1 MSEELKPCPFC
12 GGKPQSRW
20 YEVPES
26 SEGYW
31 GIDCCHAF
39 SHDADERCA
48 AEAWNTR
55 ALPRTPQQEEVERLQ
70 EALTPS
76 LGTKAAYMGEFQFGF
91 PDWDE
96 DGNEVTRNINIPW
109 TAIKEIMA
117 AIRARA
123 ALKEDKQ

>member
-1 MSEELKPCPFC
+1 MKDHEIIEYCRGDAARWAECFHRTFPNCPVDQGTMLGWF
-12 GGKPQSRW
+12 
-20 YEVPES
+20 
-26 SEGYW
+26 
-31 GIDCCHAF
+31 AN
-39 SHDADERCA
+39 AMMA
-48 AEAWNTR
+48 AVD